1 MKRAPIIRVL
11 IVTAAAWLGR
21 AEIIDRIA
29 VSVGNRVI
37 TAADLDR
44 EIRVTAFLQGQ
55 KLDFS
60 PEVKRA
66 TAERMVEQKLIQ
78 RELETA
84 RYPIPSAD
92 SIAPAIDEFK
102 TKNYKSDEEYQRA
115 LAQYG
120 ITDADVREEVLWQRT
135 LLTFLGV
142 RFEPGVQVPAQEI
155 EDYFQK
161 VVAPLARE
169 ANPQQPVALED
180 YREQIREKLSG
191 ERANQDMT
199 KWLDD
204 AAKRT
209 EIVYHDEVLH

>member
-1 MKRAPIIRVL
+1 VRILLPVL
-11 IVTAAAWLGR
+11 MAYIAG

-60 PEVKRA
+60 PELKRA

-102 TKNYKSDEEYQRA
+102 KKTFPSDQDYQRS
-115 LAQYG
+115 LAQFG
-120 ITDADVREEVLWQRT
+120 ITDADVREAVLWQRT

-142 RFEPGVQVPAQEI
+142 RFEPGVQVSAQEI
-155 EDYFQK
+155 QDYFDK

-169 ANPQQPVALED
+169 ANPQQAVALED
-180 YREQIREKLSG
+180 YSEQIREKLSG
-191 ERANQDMT
+191 ERANQEMT
-199 KWLDD
+199 KWLDE

-209 EIVYHDEVLH
+209 EIIYHDEVLR